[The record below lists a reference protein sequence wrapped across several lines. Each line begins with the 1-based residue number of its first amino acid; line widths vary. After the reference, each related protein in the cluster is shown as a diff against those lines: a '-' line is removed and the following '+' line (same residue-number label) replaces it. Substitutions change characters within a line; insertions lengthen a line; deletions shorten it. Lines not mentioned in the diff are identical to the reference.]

1 MHTCIFIIKVS
12 CCHVTPCVGPI
23 SSVFLDLIQGLLSLH
38 TPIIISGGR
47 GAHLLTHSPPPFSP
61 YPHPPRMGTLH
72 YLHIESFILDWAS
85 YF

>member
-38 TPIIISGGR
+38 TPIIISGG
-47 GAHLLTHSPPPFSP
+47 GTSADSLPPLFPLPPPPLEWELCIIS
-61 YPHPPRMGTLH
+61 
-72 YLHIESFILDWAS
+72 I
-85 YF
+85 